1 VKEIFALG
9 AMTSILKHQ
18 IKNKIMESTKTY
30 SHVRGRW
37 EWRNSADQLHREDG
51 PAIEY
56 DNGTKHWFRNG
67 LCHREDGPAVECA
80 DGDKYWY
87 LNGWLHRED
96 GPAIECDNGDKHWWI
111 NGVRIQSEEDRQ
123 RAKREKLEK
132 EIARK
137 ENESTLI

>member
-1 VKEIFALG
+1 
-9 AMTSILKHQ
+9 
-18 IKNKIMESTKTY
+18 MEMSKTY
-30 SHVRGRW
+30 NRYWERW
-37 EWRNSADQLHREDG
+37 EWKNSRGQLHREDG

-56 DNGTKHWFRNG
+56 DNGDKLWFLNG
-67 LCHREDGPAVECA
+67 KCHREGGPAIEY
-80 DGDKYWY
+80 DNGDKEWY

-96 GPAIECDNGDKHWWI
+96 GPAVECVNGDKHWWI